1 MNPKPFLVLSPI
13 HRSIR
18 AIDRYLAKI
27 FQPLGFSVKEAH
39 LLGFLLHNS
48 PCTVNKLLQVL
59 GVKNSTL
66 TSMITRLEDKQLL
79 KRKINS
85 EDKRSFE
92 IVLTAKGK
100 KLSAILHTPVRE
112 LEEKIVAR
120 LSNENIKN
128 LKKIVSEIEEVC
140 K

>member
-1 MNPKPFLVLSPI
+1 MNPKPFLVLSPM

-27 FQPLGFSVKEAH
+27 FQSKGFSVKEAH
-39 LLGFLLHNS
+39 LLGFLLYYE
-48 PCTVNKLLQVL
+48 PCTVSRLIHVL

-66 TSMITRLEDKQLL
+66 TSMITRLEDKKLL

-85 EDKRSFE
+85 EDKRSFQ
-92 IVLTAKGK
+92 IVLSAKGK
-100 KLSAILHTPVRE
+100 PLAKSFD
-112 LEEKIVAR
+112 KIVR
-120 LSNENIKN
+120 DLESKI
-128 LKKIVSEIEEVC
+128 LKKISIENLKHLNKIVHEIELTC